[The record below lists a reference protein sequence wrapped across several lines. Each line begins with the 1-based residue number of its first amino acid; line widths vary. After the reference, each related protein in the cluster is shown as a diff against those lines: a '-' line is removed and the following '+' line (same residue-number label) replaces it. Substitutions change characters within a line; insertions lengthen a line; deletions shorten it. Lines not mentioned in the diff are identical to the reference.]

1 MQFETEP
8 WEDVQKLLKYSPIS
22 YVKNMTTPLLI
33 LHSEED
39 YRCPIEQAEQL
50 YISLKKLGRETEF
63 VRFPDEDHNLSRNG
77 KPAHR
82 SERLR
87 HILRWYDRYLKA

>member
-1 MQFETEP
+1 
-8 WEDVQKLLKYSPIS
+8 
-22 YVKNMTTPLLI
+22 MTTPLLI

-77 KPAHR
+77 KPVHR
-82 SERLR
+82 FERLL
-87 HILRWYDRYLKA
+87 HILRWFDKYLKDGAVAGG